1 MIVLVLGGARS
12 GKSAVAERLVSAMV
26 APVTYVAT
34 MRVGGVGDPDQVE
47 DPDLLARVK
56 AHRDRRPDDWRTI
69 EVGGSVD
76 LADALLDCVG
86 TVLLDSLGP
95 WVAGSM
101 LGAGADVGVRAESVR
116 LCAALRERTG
126 DTVVVSE
133 EVGFGVHPSSEDG
146 RLFRDRLGAVNQ
158 AVSAVAD
165 EAYLVVA
172 GRFVRLTDLSGLGL
186 GLGDGPGS
194 V

>member
-1 MIVLVLGGARS
+1 LIWLVLGGARS
-12 GKSAVAERLVSAMV
+12 GKSVVAERLAAGLV

-34 MRVGGVGDPDQVE
+34 MVVGGDGGGGGEP
-47 DPDLLARVK
+47 DPDLAARVQ
-56 AHRDRRPDDWRTI
+56 AHRDRRPGDWPTI
-69 EVGGSVD
+69 EVGAGVD
-76 LADALLDCVG
+76 LADSLRECVG

-95 WVAGSM
+95 WVAGSVM
-101 LGAGADVGVRAESVR
+101 SDGDGAWVAAHETVR

-133 EVGFGVHPSSEDG
+133 EVGLGVHPSSEQG
-146 RLFRDRLGAVNQ
+146 RQFRDVLGSVNQ

-165 EAYLVVA
+165 EAYFVIA
-172 GRFVRLTDLSGLGL
+172 GRVLRLGDLSE
-186 GLGDGPGS
+186 P